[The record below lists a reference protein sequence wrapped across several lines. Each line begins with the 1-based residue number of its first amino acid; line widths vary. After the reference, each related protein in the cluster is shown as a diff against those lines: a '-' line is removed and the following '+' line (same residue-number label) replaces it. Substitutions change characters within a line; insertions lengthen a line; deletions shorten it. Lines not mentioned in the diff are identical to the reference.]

1 MIRTALD
8 DLDRRIL
15 QALQLDGRLTN
26 VELAQKVGLS
36 PSPCLARVRR
46 LEKEGVIGQYVALLE
61 VRASR
66 ANSECLYS
74 DHALPAIRSRTR
86 SL

>member
-36 PSPCLARVRR
+36 PSPALRGSAGSRR
-46 LEKEGVIGQYVALLE
+46 KG
-61 VRASR
+61 
-66 ANSECLYS
+66 
-74 DHALPAIRSRTR
+74 
-86 SL
+86 